1 MGDLADTAQRKMNCA
16 SDQDASTHGLWSF
29 SLDFYDRAGVATA
42 LIALQDEAG
51 VNVNLVLFAIWLG
64 LSGRGRLDKEG
75 IGEAERAIGPISA
88 EVIEPLRTL
97 RRRLMMAPDTDVQRL
112 RESIKAIEIDAERA
126 ALARLAVLAPPPS
139 EADPSQR
146 QADAETNLMLYL
158 GLKAATNPHGAI
170 VRRELRHY
178 ASTASSSLL
187 SPSASR
193 PSA

>member
-75 IGEAERAIGPISA
+75 IGESERAIGPISA

-97 RRRLMMAPDTDVQRL
+97 RRRLRMAPDTDIQRL
-112 RESIKAIEIDAERA
+112 REGIKAIEIDAERA
-126 ALARLAVLAPPPS
+126 AQARLAALAPPPS
-139 EADPSQR
+139 EAGPLQR
-146 QADAETNLMLYL
+146 QADAEANLMLYL

-170 VRRELRHY
+170 VRRQLQHY
-178 ASTASSSLL
+178 ASTANSPLSSPLA
-187 SPSASR
+187 PR